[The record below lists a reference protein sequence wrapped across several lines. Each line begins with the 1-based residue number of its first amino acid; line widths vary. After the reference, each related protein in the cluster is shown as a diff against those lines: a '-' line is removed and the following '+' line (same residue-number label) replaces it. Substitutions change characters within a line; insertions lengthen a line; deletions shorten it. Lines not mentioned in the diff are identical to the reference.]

1 MSDRQVVPEHDD
13 GYWRRWEM
21 DELGTP
27 ERDLRQR
34 ERSRQEAIRQQL
46 FKRNAELEAL
56 REKAR
61 QEAYDD
67 AYKKGFEEGRQAGY
81 EKGLE
86 EGRTAGEQELQRQ
99 TQQALA
105 PLLPLAEGY
114 REALDTLD
122 DEVAERLVDLALT
135 TGRQLAREALEAR
148 PEVILDIVRELLHAE
163 PSLSGRPRLWLHPAD
178 LTLVKAH
185 LGAEFDAAGWQL
197 QPDDTISRGG
207 CRATSA
213 SGELDASLESRW
225 ERITRQVRRRH
236 NDGQNDTQP
245 GEQA

>member
-1 MSDRQVVPEHDD
+1 MSERLVIPEHDVGD
-13 GYWRRWEM
+13 WRRWEM

-27 ERDLRQR
+27 EREQRRQR

-46 FKRNAELEAL
+46 FKRNVELEAL

-61 QEAYDD
+61 QEAYDA
-67 AYKKGFEEGRQAGY
+67 AYKAGFEEGRQAGY

-86 EGRTAGEQELQRQ
+86 EGRVAGEQELQRQ
-99 TQQALA
+99 TQQALT

-114 REALDTLD
+114 REALDALD

-135 TGRQLAREALEAR
+135 TGRQLAGEALDAH

-178 LTLVKAH
+178 LTLVKGH

-213 SGELDASLESRW
+213 SGELDATLESRW
-225 ERITRQVRRRH
+225 ESISRQVRRRH
-236 NDGQNDTQP
+236 NDGHDE
-245 GEQA
+245 GQA

>member
-1 MSDRQVVPEHDD
+1 MSDRLVVPEHDYGD
-13 GYWRRWEM
+13 WRRWEM
-21 DELGTP
+21 DELSTP
-27 ERDLRQR
+27 ERERGQR

-61 QEAYDD
+61 QEAYEA
-67 AYKKGFEEGRQAGY
+67 AYKEGFEEGRQAGY
-81 EKGLE
+81 EQGLE

-105 PLLPLAEGY
+105 PLLPLAERY

-122 DEVAERLVDLALT
+122 ADMAEGLVDLALA
-135 TGRQLAREALEAR
+135 TGRRLAGEALDAH
-148 PEVILDIVRELLHAE
+148 PEIVLDIVRELLHAE
-163 PSLSGRPRLWLHPAD
+163 PALSGRPRLWLHPAD
-178 LTLVKAH
+178 LTLVKGH
-185 LGAEFDAAGWQL
+185 LGAEFEAAGWQL

-213 SGELDASLESRW
+213 SGELDATLESRW
-225 ERITRQVRRRH
+225 ESITQQVRRRH
-236 NDGQNDTQP
+236 KDGQNE
-245 GEQA
+245 EQA